1 MRAALRAVLIAVL
14 ILTCQGVAAT
24 DSHSLDDNPWRYMR
38 LDVPLSWVSARW
50 EAERVNH
57 VLDILFALGD
67 CSCEK
72 ARAILETDL
81 RKSQSA
87 LEREINTIQDAESK
101 GKVVNE
107 WIVFAEQKPSRV
119 LASEAQQRTQQY
131 WLSRRTKSNANHPN

>member
-1 MRAALRAVLIAVL
+1 MRAALRAVLIAL
-14 ILTCQGVAAT
+14 LLLTSQGVAAT
-24 DSHSLDDNPWRYMR
+24 DSRSLDDNPWRYLS
-38 LDVPLSWVSARW
+38 LDVPLSWISARW

-57 VLDILFALGD
+57 VLDILFALGE

-81 RKSQSA
+81 RKSQNA

-107 WIVFAEQKPSRV
+107 WIVFVEQKPSRV
-119 LASEAQQRTQQY
+119 LAAEAQQRAQQY
-131 WLSRRTKSNANHPN
+131 WSSRRTKSNANQAN